1 MNKTIELSKEQYKSL
16 VKLIFYGDWIL
27 HANKIEEG
35 RDRNAE
41 ELMEYIF
48 SQKEKFSLV
57 DWFKELKYGEELK
70 EEIIMKLLEEV
81 FEYNEETFWFYLIKK
96 LAEKDTLDEIQNMR
110 KIISKKDQEEIQ
122 FKYEAK
128 YEETFKNKEIDNLQ
142 LKNKNNSAHNNG

>member
-48 SQKEKFSLV
+48 SQKEKFSLA

-81 FEYNEETFWFYLIKK
+81 FEYNEETFWFYLIRK
-96 LAEKDTLDEIQNMR
+96 LAEKDTFDEIQNMR
-110 KIISKKDQEEIQ
+110 KIISKKELKEIQ
-122 FKYEAK
+122 FKYEEK
-128 YEETFKNKEIDNLQ
+128 YEEAFKDKEIDNLQ
-142 LKNKNNSAHNNG
+142 LKNNSAHNKH